1 MVDMIVSLR
10 AYESSQRVI
19 HSIDETLQRG
29 INTAGSVGGS

>member
-10 AYESSQRVI
+10 AYEASQRVI

-29 INTAGSVGGS
+29 ISSAGSVGGT